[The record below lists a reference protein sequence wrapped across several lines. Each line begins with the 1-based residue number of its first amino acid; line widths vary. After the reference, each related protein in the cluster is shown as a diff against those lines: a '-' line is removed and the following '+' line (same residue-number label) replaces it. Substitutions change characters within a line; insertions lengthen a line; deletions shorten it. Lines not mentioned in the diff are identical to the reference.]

1 MKSSCIY
8 LILPLIVFCLLI
20 PAGVA
25 APTTSI
31 ASAPADTS
39 GTPPQVVKAYINE
52 TIAAEADLNWTSAL
66 VITTQGLAWYPDNAE
81 LLCLQAYSYRKM
93 GYYQQ
98 AVDDVSRA
106 ILVDPRPVRFANRGY
121 AYLAQKN
128 YTAALADADSGVALN
143 ATYPVSY
150 SVKALALQGLGRN
163 TEALAA
169 INTAVSLAP
178 DSAHYW
184 HVKGRI
190 LAARGDCTGAADALE
205 KSLEINPD
213 YVLPYPG
220 FGSAAGGLAA
230 LKTVCVP
237 ASAATPVAKS
247 PLGWMAV
254 AGVIGAV
261 VATGRKQ

>member
-1 MKSSCIY
+1 MKSSCFY
-8 LILPLIVFCLLI
+8 LILLLIVFCLLI

-25 APTTSI
+25 APTASI
-31 ASAPADTS
+31 VSAPADTS
-39 GTPPQVVKAYINE
+39 GTPPQAATAYINE
-52 TIAAEADLNWTSAL
+52 TMAAEADLNWTSAL
-66 VITTQGLAWYPDNAE
+66 VITTHGLAWYPDNAE

-128 YTAALADADSGVALN
+128 YTAALADADSGIALN

-150 SVKALALQGLGRN
+150 SVKALALQSLGRN

-247 PLGWMAV
+247 PLGCMAV